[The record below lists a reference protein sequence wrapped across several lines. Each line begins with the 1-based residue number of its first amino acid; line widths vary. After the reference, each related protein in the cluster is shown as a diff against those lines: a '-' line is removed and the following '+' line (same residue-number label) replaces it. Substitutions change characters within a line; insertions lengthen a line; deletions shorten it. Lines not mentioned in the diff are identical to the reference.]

1 MKKYCFL
8 LLLGLFSAVL
18 LTGCRSV
25 KMSSEDI
32 EVPELYRKEIAILHS
47 DAPPNSEAKYKA
59 AKRLNEKL
67 DFYFTRDVSTLDKIF
82 SSADAR
88 VDVQNA
94 TDQMIMF
101 YYQYKDRSI
110 RLCFYR
116 FGDDITKVEIFEK

>member
-1 MKKYCFL
+1 MQKSRI
-8 LLLGLFSAVL
+8 LLLGALFAL
-18 LTGCRSV
+18 LLAGCRTA
-25 KMSSEDI
+25 KLSSEDV

-47 DAPPNSEAKYKA
+47 DAPPNSEAKYLA
-59 AKRLNEKL
+59 AKRLNDNL

-110 RLCFYR
+110 RFCFYR

>member
-1 MKKYCFL
+1 MQKSRFL
-8 LLLGLFSAVL
+8 LLGALFAL
-18 LTGCRSV
+18 LLAGCRTA
-25 KMSSEDI
+25 KLSSEDV

-47 DAPPNSEAKYKA
+47 DAPPNSEAKYLA

-67 DFYFTRDVSTLDKIF
+67 DFYFTRDVATLDKIF

-110 RLCFYR
+110 RFCFYR
-116 FGDDITKVEIFEK
+116 FGDDISKVEIIEK

>member
-1 MKKYCFL
+1 MQKSRI
-8 LLLGLFSAVL
+8 LLLGALFAL
-18 LTGCRSV
+18 LLAGCRTAKLSA
-25 KMSSEDI
+25 EDV

-47 DAPPNSEAKYKA
+47 DAPPNSEAKYLA
-59 AKRLNEKL
+59 AKRLNDNL
-67 DFYFTRDVSTLDKIF
+67 DFYFTRDVATLDKIF